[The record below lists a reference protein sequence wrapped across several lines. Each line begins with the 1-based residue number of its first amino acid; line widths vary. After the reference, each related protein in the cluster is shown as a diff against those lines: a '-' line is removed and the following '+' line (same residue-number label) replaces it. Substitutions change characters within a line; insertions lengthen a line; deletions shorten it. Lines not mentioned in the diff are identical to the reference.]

1 MSVGLTLNSTLPLS
15 EGYKIWITLFFIL
28 TFSGIVISGIW
39 IFKYGVTTED
49 IDNGN
54 KIDSKNKENLI
65 IAGSILTV
73 LSTVITIAT
82 IRYLHSKGDNEKKIV
97 SKNIG
102 SSRYQSTKF

>member
-15 EGYKIWITLFFIL
+15 EGHKIWITLFFIL

-54 KIDSKNKENLI
+54 RIDSKNKEKSDYSGFYFNCSLYSNYYSNH
-65 IAGSILTV
+65 SI
-73 LSTVITIAT
+73 
-82 IRYLHSKGDNEKKIV
+82 
-97 SKNIG
+97 
-102 SSRYQSTKF
+102 SSFERRQ